1 MTYKLK
7 NIKSISKF
15 TVLDFGKN
23 IRGDDY
29 LNLSNL
35 FWKTI
40 LDRNNLEK
48 FINEKYKEFKLNKS
62 NDEEFEYFIRESNYV
77 LSKLDYVKDGINFLK
92 NDEISKAGDI
102 FLSFRLFNVILFYY
116 NDYYSKSDIS
126 LSLTEGIIFKDKLDN
141 LDDFFSIILDLEN
154 NTFIKEIFLAILLN
168 NIDYSDS
175 FVFKIEIFWP
185 NELIIAG
192 FISKILKKLNPE
204 IKIVIDFSSGN
215 EQFDFT
221 QWLSFLKNDSRF
233 FDFFDFFIINN
244 DFGKGIKDIINYV
257 NSEKHDL
264 ENIVYFKDEEI
275 LFTNDN
281 KGHLNEDMLK
291 AFVDYTFQPRKIF
304 TLLGKRTF
312 FARFLP
318 YKCYWNN
325 CSFCAINAGN
335 QFTYT
340 SKFGYDYFIDKWVDF
355 IIEND
360 IESLTFMDEA
370 MPPKVIIAFADKIR
384 TKKQN
389 FRFQFRTRFDK
400 LYTLKNC
407 KILYEGGAR
416 FCGIGLESAVDRVNE
431 GIGNKGDIGMTIF
444 DKLKQIHYFDHVGI
458 PFHNYSIMGFPGE
471 TDNEAFTTYKFLKG
485 NIEKGKFITCTPNI
499 FSLMRGPEI
508 FRNKEKYGI
517 DIDSYSFNNPFN
529 LSFNFK
535 YNGQN
540 RNLNLLDNFV
550 RDLHR
555 LQFLP
560 WLNIK
565 TYIDITG
572 FWHYIDRSYI
582 FYLTKKSYIK
592 NPFHSY
598 NNINNDILYKTF
610 DTKLDSY
617 YTFSEYSY
625 FFTYKNNDYIYDWV
639 SCSELFLEK
648 DFRLFLEN
656 YNDNISLR
664 ENLKIKNIPYVK
676 NLALENFIDNLLRG
690 KILLIK

>member
-23 IRGDDY
+23 IRWDDY

-92 NDEISKAGDI
+92 NDEISKAWDI

-126 LSLTEGIIFKDKLDN
+126 LSLTEWIIFKDKLDN

-185 NELIIAG
+185 NELIIAW

-204 IKIVIDFSSGN
+204 IKIVIDFSSWN

-281 KGHLNEDMLK
+281 KWHLNEDMLK

-304 TLLGKRTF
+304 TLLWKRTF

-325 CSFCAINAGN
+325 CSFCAINAWN

-407 KILYEGGAR
+407 KILYEGWAR
-416 FCGIGLESAVDRVNE
+416 FCWIGLESAVDRVNE
-431 GIGNKGDIGMTIF
+431 WIWNKWDIWMTIF
-444 DKLKQIHYFDHVGI
+444 DKLKQIHYFDHVWI
-458 PFHNYSIMGFPGE
+458 PFHNYSIMWFPWE
-471 TDNEAFTTYKFLKG
+471 TDNEAFTTYKFLKW
-485 NIEKGKFITCTPNI
+485 NIEKWKFITCTPNI
-499 FSLMRGPEI
+499 FSLMRWPEI
-508 FRNKEKYGI
+508 FRNKEKYWI

-535 YNGQN
+535 YNWQN

-565 TYIDITG
+565 TYIDITW